1 VQAVILA
8 GGEGTR
14 LRPLTTTI
22 PKPVVPLV
30 NRPFISYMIDWLC
43 RHDVDEVVMSCGFLA
58 SEVKAVLGE
67 GDGEVTIR
75 YVEEDEPLGT
85 AGAVKHAEDVLGE
98 RFAVL
103 NGDILADF
111 DLTELQ
117 AFHRSQHAPATIALI
132 PVDDPSSYGLVR
144 TRDGVVAEFVE
155 KPDPAQVDTD
165 LINAGAYVL
174 EHEVLDRIAKGR
186 PTSFEREVFPSLVG
200 SGLRGFP
207 VRGYW
212 LDIGTPERYLEATFD
227 ILAGRLETV
236 LDGDLGNDRL
246 AVPRSAR
253 VSDDATILPPAL
265 LGERCVVEAGAQVGE
280 LASIGDECRIGEGAV
295 VERGVLLKN
304 VLVGADAVVRESVVG
319 PAVRIGSGSRVEGGA
334 VIGEGA
340 VIGPN
345 RVISGAETIEPGVEV
360 S

>member
-1 VQAVILA
+1 MQAVILA

-22 PKPVVPLV
+22 PKPVMPLA

-43 RHDVDEVVMSCGFLA
+43 RHDVDEIVMSCGFLA
-58 SEVKAVLGE
+58 SEVRAVLGE
-67 GDGEVTIR
+67 GDGGVTIR
-75 YVEEDEPLGT
+75 YVEEDVPLGT

-117 AFHRSQHAPATIALI
+117 EFHLSQQAPATIALI
-132 PVDDPSSYGLVR
+132 PVDDPSTYGLVR
-144 TRDGVVAEFVE
+144 TKDGVVTEFVE
-155 KPDPAQVDTD
+155 KPDPAEVDTN

-174 EHEVLDRIAKGR
+174 EHDVLDRIAKGR
-186 PTSFEREVFPSLVG
+186 PASFEREVFPSLIG
-200 SGLRGFP
+200 SGLRAFP

-212 LDIGTPERYLEATFD
+212 IDIGTPERYLEATFD

-236 LDGDLGNDRL
+236 LDGELGDDRL
-246 AVPRSAR
+246 AVPRSAT
-253 VSDDATILPPAL
+253 VSDDATVLPPAL
-265 LGERCVVEAGAQVGE
+265 LGERCVVEAGARVGE
-280 LASIGDECRIGEGAV
+280 LASIGDGCRIGEGAI
-295 VERGVLLKN
+295 VERGVLHKDVQL
-304 VLVGADAVVRESVVG
+304 GPDAVVTESVVG
-319 PAVRIGSGSRVEGGA
+319 PGVQIGAGSRVEGGA
-334 VIGEGA
+334 MIGEGA

-345 RVISGAETIEPGVEV
+345 RVVSGAETVEPGVTV
-360 S
+360 